1 MFVKIIRMSFVRFP
15 RWMGQSLAG
24 IAFAVSLSLAF
35 SPSSPSAQQSG
46 PSSPGD
52 QSQAPSPAANGE
64 ACSPGFTG
72 SPQTSCA
79 DVNECRFANG
89 GCHAK
94 AQCLNTPGS
103 RECGECPEGYQ
114 GNGYIGCFD
123 VNECPN
129 FDCTSKI
136 PQDDG
141 SGPPP
146 VVTTS
151 GDVSVTATSEAGA
164 PAKFTATA
172 KDPKD
177 GTRTTIC
184 LPASGTTFPVGKT
197 TVTCWATNTR
207 GYLGQATLTVTVT
220 RAAF

>member
-1 MFVKIIRMSFVRFP
+1 MNRAYLP
-15 RWMGQSLAG
+15 RWVGQSLIG
-24 IAFAVSLSLAF
+24 VLCAVGLGLAF
-35 SPSSPSAQQSG
+35 GPSSPAAQQSG
-46 PSSPGD
+46 PAAATAG
-52 QSQAPSPAANGE
+52 QAPAPAAS
-64 ACSPGFTG
+64 ADTCSPGFTG

-94 AQCLNTPGS
+94 AQCLNTAGS

-114 GNGYIGCFD
+114 GNGYVGCFD

-129 FDCTSKI
+129 FDCSARI
-136 PQDDG
+136 PQDTG
-141 SGPPP
+141 EGPPP

-151 GDVSVTATSEAGA
+151 GDLTVAATSETGA
-164 PAKFTATA
+164 PAKFTASA

-177 GTRTTIC
+177 GARTTIC
-184 LPASGTTFPVGKT
+184 LPQSGSNFPIGKT

-207 GYLGQATLTVTVT
+207 GYIGQATLTVTVT
-220 RAAF
+220 RPSFD